1 MIGKIKG
8 TDKERERGRDEKEVL
23 TFRVLFIYLT
33 DTMLAHYIHISHP
46 NQLPKFSVEL
56 TTSNCS
62 TTNCLLV
69 VLPYNTYHSIMVHP
83 TAHATIQWYKPSP
96 QHNTIVN
103 IQFKNIGA

>member
-46 NQLPKFSVEL
+46 NQLPEFSVEL

-62 TTNCLLV
+62 TTNCLPV
-69 VLPYNTYHSIMVHP
+69 VLPYNTYHSTMVHH
-83 TAHATIQWYKPSP
+83 TAHATIQWYTA
-96 QHNTIVN
+96 QHNTIVH
-103 IQFKNIGA
+103 IQFKNISA

>member
-46 NQLPKFSVEL
+46 NQLPEFSVEL

-62 TTNCLLV
+62 TTNCLPV
-69 VLPYNTYHSIMVHP
+69 VLPYNTYHSTMVHH
-83 TAHATIQWYKPSP
+83 TAHATIQWYTA
-96 QHNTIVN
+96 QHNTIVH